1 MHTGA
6 MRRRLRVL
14 CTSTGGAGH
23 VHAVAPVAR
32 ALRDRGHDVRWAVAA
47 DGGDAVGA
55 MGFEWSAAGLTTRL
69 AATRPLRNWAGSC
82 SSRWKNAT
90 GREEEWHHHRYVVR
104 DLDVIDTRRA

>member
-47 DGGDAVGA
+47 DGGGAVGA
-55 MGFEWSAAGLTTRL
+55 MGFEWSAAGLTTSARYAVASGL
-69 AATRPLRNWAGSC
+69 DGLMKLPTEERRGPLFTAGSL
-82 SSRWKNAT
+82 
-90 GREEEWHHHRYVVR
+90 GRPPR
-104 DLDVIDTRRA
+104 